1 MGFKLGQDVGTIPQV
16 SMMQYSDF
24 TRNMTCLRVFA
35 HTDTLRKLIHFL
47 KSTHILQVVKIARL
61 K

>member
-1 MGFKLGQDVGTIPQV
+1 
-16 SMMQYSDF
+16 MMQFSDF
-24 TRNMTCLRVFA
+24 TGNMTRLHVFV
-35 HTDTLRKLIHFL
+35 RSEKLQELVPFL